1 MMESLT
7 LLILLMVFGVVVT
20 VAVLTFFVAIWVDK

>member
-20 VAVLTFFVAIWVDK
+20 FAVLTFFVAIWVDK

>member
-1 MMESLT
+1 MDSLA

-20 VAVLTFFVAIWVDK
+20 VLVLTFFVALWVDK